1 MNNIINDWYIYI
13 GILALVIACIWLVYR
28 FFCLPT
34 EKRLQKVREWLIWA
48 CIEAEKALKSGT
60 GQLKLRTVWN
70 EFLSVPAFSIVSR
83 FITFDKFFDL
93 VDEAL
98 LIVKCM
104 IVQNPNLAEYVYS
117 DNWQEE
123 VEKIKLQL
131 KKESANEGN

>member
-1 MNNIINDWYIYI
+1 MNSIINDWYIYI

-83 FITFDKFFDL
+83 FITFDKFYDL

-117 DNWQEE
+117 ENWKEE
-123 VEKIKLQL
+123 VEKIKSQL
-131 KKESANEGN
+131 RKENANEGY